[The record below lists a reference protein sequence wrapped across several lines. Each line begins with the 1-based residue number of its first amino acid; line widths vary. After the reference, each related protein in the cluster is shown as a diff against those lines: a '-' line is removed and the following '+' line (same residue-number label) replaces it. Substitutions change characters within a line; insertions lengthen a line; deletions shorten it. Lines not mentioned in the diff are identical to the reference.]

1 MKYRFKNVYLAHRP
15 MRIATYVFLTGLC
28 VLLVWGAGGIPP
40 VSWRILFQVLPALP
54 HLWLVQR
61 TALLLPFSLLV
72 MQAFTWLILA
82 CLLLRAW
89 ATVLYYSWS
98 AKRQVLPTFSDRQ
111 SQQRPPAVST
121 SLYTDMDMYN
131 ATTEPFL
138 LSDLSPSITTSG
150 RHPAIHIPTRPTN
163 GGPEVGASPFP
174 PVPVPPPST
183 PVPLP
188 STPAQRSSP
197 SPFWTFNSSSYP

>member
-40 VSWRILFQVLPALP
+40 VSWRILSQVLPVLP

-61 TALLLPFSLLV
+61 TALLLPLWLLV
-72 MQAFTWLILA
+72 MQALTWLILA

-98 AKRQVLPTFSDRQ
+98 AKQQVLPTFSDWQ
-111 SQQRPPAVST
+111 LQQPSPAVST
-121 SLYTDMDMYN
+121 SLHADMGIYN
-131 ATTEPFL
+131 ATTDAFL
-138 LSDLSPSITTSG
+138 LSDLSPSVTTSG
-150 RHPAIHIPTRPTN
+150 RHPAIHIPTRSAN
-163 GGPEVGASPFP
+163 GGTQVGASPFP
-174 PVPVPPPST
+174 PVPVPVPP
-183 PVPLP
+183 L

-197 SPFWTFNSSSYP
+197 SPFWTFDSSSYP

>member
-1 MKYRFKNVYLAHRP
+1 MKYRFKNVYLAYRP

-40 VSWRILFQVLPALP
+40 VSWRILFQVLPVLP

-61 TALLLPFSLLV
+61 TALLLPLWLLV
-72 MQAFTWLILA
+72 MQALTWLILA

-98 AKRQVLPTFSDRQ
+98 VKQQVLPTFSDWQ

-121 SLYTDMDMYN
+121 SLYADMDLYN
-131 ATTEPFL
+131 ATTDAFL
-138 LSDLSPSITTSG
+138 LSGRSPSVTTSG
-150 RHPAIHIPTRPTN
+150 RHPAIHIPTQPTN
-163 GGPEVGASPFP
+163 GGTQVGASPFP
-174 PVPVPPPST
+174 PVPVPVPP
-183 PVPLP
+183 P
-188 STPAQRSSP
+188 STPAQRSSR
-197 SPFWTFNSSSYP
+197 SPFWTFDSSSYP

>member
-1 MKYRFKNVYLAHRP
+1 MKYRFKNLYMAHRP

-28 VLLVWGAGGIPP
+28 VLLVWAAGGIPP
-40 VSWRILFQVLPALP
+40 VSWRILFQALPALP

-98 AKRQVLPTFSDRQ
+98 AKQQ
-111 SQQRPPAVST
+111 SPAVVST

-131 ATTEPFL
+131 ATTDAFL
-138 LSDLSPSITTSG
+138 LSDLSPSVTTSG
-150 RHPAIHIPTRPTN
+150 RHPAIHIPTQPDN
-163 GGPEVGASPFP
+163 GGTHVAAPPFSPM

-183 PVPLP
+183 P
-188 STPAQRSSP
+188 AQRTSP
-197 SPFWTFNSSSYP
+197 SPYWTFDSSSYP